1 MNLSP
6 DLCLRVLRHA
16 SALPEGQAIAPE
28 PDPGSLVGFSYPG
41 LKEALGDSASFD
53 TMVLKKLEEDGLLA
67 GEFVDRVQLCPHCM
81 SYNICFRDICPAC
94 GSANIAAVKML
105 HHFPCGHVDREGA
118 FQRQGRCLC
127 PKCGEQIFVPGRD
140 YESVP
145 DNFLCQA
152 CSWGGQATIR
162 RGLCVACGQGVDA
175 HKTVPR
181 DIMAYRVSDVG
192 RQAAASGVL
201 PPERRNNQLEAAP
214 LAAEAQDFGD
224 LSKLSTVLALT
235 NQYGKIASDF
245 KQPLAALSVSPDV
258 VAAAGPSVTKP
269 IADAFAAKLARQA
282 RALLRGTDL
291 LAVTGGGGL
300 FVVMPQTSARQARG
314 LGEKLLAAVAAA
326 KFPGAFSRTTLSVGV
341 AEWEK
346 PYRDATE
353 LMTAAIG
360 ARHKAISRGGNQV
373 CVN

>member
-16 SALPEGQAIAPE
+16 CALPAGQALAPA
-28 PDPGSLVGFSYPG
+28 PDPGSLLGFSYPG
-41 LKEALGDSASFD
+41 LKEPLGESASFD
-53 TMVLKKLEEDGLLA
+53 TMILKKLEGGGLLS

-94 GSANIAAVKML
+94 GSANIAAVKMF
-105 HHFPCGHVDREGA
+105 HHFPCGHIDQEGA

-127 PKCGEQIFVPGRD
+127 PKCGEPILVPGRD
-140 YESVP
+140 YETVP
-145 DNFLCQA
+145 DNFHCVA

-162 RGLCVACGQGVDA
+162 RGLCVACGQDVEA
-175 HKTVPR
+175 HKTVPH
-181 DIMAYRVSDVG
+181 DIMAYYVTDAG

-201 PPERRNNQLEAAP
+201 PPERRRGQLEPQPQAM
-214 LAAEAQDFGD
+214 EAQDFGD
-224 LSKLSTVLALT
+224 LSKLATVLALT
-235 NQYGKIASDF
+235 NQYGRIASDF

-269 IADAFAAKLARQA
+269 IADAFGVKLANQA
-282 RALLRGTDL
+282 RALLRETDL
-291 LAVTGGGGL
+291 IALTGGGCL
-300 FVVMPQTSARQARG
+300 FVVMPQTTARQARA
-314 LGEKLLAAVAAA
+314 LAEKLHAAVAAA
-326 KFPGAFSRTTLSVGV
+326 KFPGAFSKTTLSVGV
-341 AEWEK
+341 AEWERS
-346 PYRDATE
+346 YNDATE

-360 ARHKAISRGGNQV
+360 ARHQAITRGGNQV